1 MLDRSKFWS
10 AATTVGTITRSPAM
24 TVEVLPAIPQ
34 VMISGDFANAMAR
47 FDFPAPVGLLAQ
59 AKGERYSLRLA
70 RNRILV
76 VGLDLTAEPQSW
88 LDGMAMSSMTGALAV
103 IEISGTARMEL
114 VARGTAI
121 DPESASPCAA
131 LHFAGVN
138 SILYKYDDR
147 LRLHFD
153 RGLVSYMADWI
164 VANDIPGSKS
174 AL

>member
-10 AATTVGTITRSPAM
+10 APPAVGIVTRSPAM
-24 TVEVLPAIPQ
+24 TVELLPAMPQ
-34 VMISGDFANAMAR
+34 VMISGELTRAMQH
-47 FDFPAPVGLLAQ
+47 FGLPEPSGLLAEVQ
-59 AKGERYSLRLA
+59 GERYGLRLA
-70 RNRILV
+70 RNRILA
-76 VGLDLTAEPQSW
+76 VGIDLTEEPANW
-88 LDGMAMSSMTGALAV
+88 LDGMALSSMTGALAV
-103 IEISGTARMEL
+103 FEISGPARMEL

-138 SILYKYDDR
+138 SILYRHNDS

-164 VANDIPGSKS
+164 VANNISG
-174 AL
+174 